1 LKQDPVKKVQEITA
15 GRMADLVMDV
25 TGRPEGAIAAI
36 DMVRKGGTVI
46 LPGLYG
52 TATQVPLF
60 LDKVVLKEIRLQ
72 GVYSHDLT
80 AVSPAIAI
88 VESRKYPLEKM
99 VTHRYPLQEAETAV
113 QAAGGE
119 LPGEDP
125 IKVVIIP

>member
-52 TATQVPLF
+52 TTTQVPLL

-72 GVYSHDLT
+72 GVYRSSRVFYEDGRQFAVCRTHCRISHFRNWR
-80 AVSPAIAI
+80 P
-88 VESRKYPLEKM
+88 P
-99 VTHRYPLQEAETAV
+99 
-113 QAAGGE
+113 
-119 LPGEDP
+119 
-125 IKVVIIP
+125 